1 MYQLDSLTYQN
12 SGVSSTVNLLDEEID
27 AGYTVTVQP
36 EEENS
41 SEEAVPDVAVYSL
54 SEDGNVIEA
63 SSDTENIEETVAGVW
78 KRQILYHRL
87 QEKREPIKRW

>member
-12 SGVSSTVNLLDEEID
+12 SGVSSMVNLLDEEID

-54 SEDGNVIEA
+54 SEDGNVIRGFCL
-63 SSDTENIEETVAGVW
+63 TG
-78 KRQILYHRL
+78 KH
-87 QEKREPIKRW
+87 